1 MMTKAIRQREV
12 GAVSNGHEAR
22 TELMQEQDQRDR
34 PALRDAMW
42 RGLRCV
48 CPACGESKLYATYL
62 KQVEHCPAC
71 HVALG
76 HLRSDDAAPWLTILI
91 VGHITVPLMLLV
103 EQHTYWP
110 TWAAMTA
117 WPLFALG
124 LTLAILPRAKGL
136 LLSLIWAMKAPGSER
151 E

>member
-1 MMTKAIRQREV
+1 V
-12 GAVSNGHEAR
+12 CNSHEGQ
-22 TELMQEQDQRDR
+22 TVLMEEQNQCDR
-34 PALRDAMW
+34 PGLRDAMW

-62 KQVEHCPAC
+62 KQVERCPAC

-103 EQHTYWP
+103 EQRIHWP
-110 TWAAMTA
+110 TWVAMTV

-124 LTLAILPRAKGL
+124 LTLFVLPRAKGL
-136 LLSLIWAMKAPGSER
+136 ILSIIWVMKAPGSEH